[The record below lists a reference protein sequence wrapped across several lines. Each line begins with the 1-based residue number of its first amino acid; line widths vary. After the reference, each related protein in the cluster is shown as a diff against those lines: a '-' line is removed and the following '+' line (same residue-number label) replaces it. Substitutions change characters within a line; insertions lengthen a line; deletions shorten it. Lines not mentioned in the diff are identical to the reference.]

1 MLTRTLARDIIVAE
15 FENSM
20 PQEVYMCRTSIYDAR
35 NNFSALVK
43 MAEEGELVE
52 LTRYDKPVAVI
63 ISYAEYE
70 EVQNKQPSLLDKLA
84 ALKKEYADVVDN
96 VGFDLN
102 PSRESPDYSKN
113 PWA

>member
-1 MLTRTLARDIIVAE
+1 
-15 FENSM
+15 
-20 PQEVYMCRTSIYDAR
+20 MCKTSIYEAR

-43 MAEEGELVE
+43 SAEEGEVIA

-70 EVQNKQPSLLDKLA
+70 QFEDSKPSLLSALDK
-84 ALKKEYADVVDN
+84 LKKEYADVVDDS
-96 VGFDLN
+96 GFDFT
-102 PSRESPDYSKN
+102 PSRECPDYSKD

>member
-1 MLTRTLARDIIVAE
+1 
-15 FENSM
+15 
-20 PQEVYMCRTSIYDAR
+20 MCRTSIYEAR

-43 MAEEGELVE
+43 SAEEGEVIE

-70 EVQNKQPSLLDKLA
+70 KNAESKQEDWLSKWRKEHEDELD
-84 ALKKEYADVVDN
+84 DT
-96 VGFDLN
+96 GFDIT
-102 PSRESPDYSKN
+102 PSRECPDYSKD

>member
-1 MLTRTLARDIIVAE
+1 
-15 FENSM
+15 
-20 PQEVYMCRTSIYDAR
+20 MCKTSIYEAR

-43 MAEEGELVE
+43 SAEEGEVIA

-70 EVQNKQPSLLDKLA
+70 SKSSKEVDWLSKWREENADLLDDSGL
-84 ALKKEYADVVDN
+84 D
-96 VGFDLN
+96 FT
-102 PSRESPDYSKN
+102 PSRECPDYSKD

>member
-1 MLTRTLARDIIVAE
+1 
-15 FENSM
+15 
-20 PQEVYMCRTSIYDAR
+20 MCRTSIYEAR

-43 MAEEGELVE
+43 SAEEGEVVE

-70 EVQNKQPSLLDKLA
+70 KLEDSKPSLLDNLNKL
-84 ALKKEYADVVDN
+84 KEEYSDVVDDL
-96 VGFDLN
+96 GFDIT
-102 PSRESPDYSKN
+102 PSRECPDYTKD

>member
-1 MLTRTLARDIIVAE
+1 
-15 FENSM
+15 
-20 PQEVYMCRTSIYDAR
+20 MCRTSIYEAR

-43 MAEEGELVE
+43 RAEEGEVVA

-70 EVQNKQPSLLDKLA
+70 SKSSKETDWLSKWRKENADALD
-84 ALKKEYADVVDN
+84 DS
-96 VGFDLN
+96 GFDFT
-102 PSRESPDYSKN
+102 PSRECPDYSKD